1 MPHKRGISIRLYL
14 PDGTP
19 GGLRIV
25 ERSNWTGVVLLS
37 SIADTKQL
45 LGRSEVSR
53 PGVYIL
59 IGQSDEAGDREI
71 YIGEADDVAARLK
84 VHIAKGDETW
94 REILVATRKDTTLNK
109 AHVRWLE
116 RELIARAR
124 EAKRAT
130 LRNGNSGFAGALHEA
145 EIDDLYAYLDDLLL
159 LLPILGL
166 DVFDTPEVPA
176 ASQTRESLRAVGAG
190 SADARGYDTSSGFVV
205 TSGEARVEEVT
216 SLSAGVR
223 ALRRKLL
230 QDGVLVATE
239 SGTYRFTQ
247 AHKFAS
253 PSNAAEVVLGRPAN
267 GLAEWKNAAG
277 MSLKQIRADAAGAIG
292 TDAVSS
298 VVDELEVSY

>member
-1 MPHKRGISIRLYL
+1 MTKRGISIRLYL

-19 GGLRIV
+19 GGLRII
-25 ERSNWTGVVLLS
+25 ERSNWTGIVFLSSTAETQQLLS
-37 SIADTKQL
+37 
-45 LGRSEVSR
+45 RPEVSR

-59 IGQSDEAGDREI
+59 VGQADEAGDREI
-71 YIGEADDVAARLK
+71 YVGEADDVSVRLRQ
-84 VHIAKGDETW
+84 HIAKGDETW

-145 EIDDLYAYLDDLLL
+145 EIDDLYAYLDDLLV

-166 DVFDTPEVPA
+166 DVFDLPDVPTVA
-176 ASQTRESLRAVGAG
+176 QAREPLRAVGAG
-190 SADARGYDTSSGFVV
+190 SADAQGYDTNTGFVI
-205 TSGEARVEEVT
+205 TSGHARVEEVA

-223 ALRRKLL
+223 ALRRKLMH
-230 QDGVLVATE
+230 DGVLLATE
-239 SGTYRFTQ
+239 NGTYRFVQ
-247 AHKFAS
+247 PHKFAS

-267 GLAEWKNAAG
+267 GLAEWKNSSG
-277 MSLKQIRADAAGAIG
+277 IPLKEIRANAADAAGTHQVRIAR
-292 TDAVSS
+292 
-298 VVDELEVSY
+298 DEAEPTY